1 VLTRKQKSEMVG
13 IVRNVAKTEILPRF
27 RRLLDGDVS
36 TKTSFD
42 DLVTEADVASE
53 KALTQRFQALLP
65 QAIIIGEEAVS
76 ENESVLDQID
86 TNELVVI
93 IDPIDGTWNFAHG
106 LSTFGVLIAAIFQG
120 ETVYGLLYDP
130 LNDDWI
136 ETGLVE
142 GTWYVRPDQ
151 SPQRLL
157 LSDQPV
163 DDKLV
168 GFFSPFLFADSA
180 IRKRVAIQQVSYA
193 RSSSLRCCC
202 HEYRTMVQNGV
213 DFFISPKPK
222 VWDHAAG
229 ILAYQE
235 SGGYVCML
243 DGSPYKP
250 TVRKGVIIAGRT
262 EAIQDR
268 IIKDFQ
274 FIDLNLPV

>member
-1 VLTRKQKSEMVG
+1 MLTRKQKSEMIE
-13 IVRNVAKTEILPRF
+13 IVRDVAKAEILPRF
-27 RRLLDGDVS
+27 RRLSDGAVS
-36 TKTSFD
+36 FKTSFD

-53 KALTQRFQALLP
+53 KALTQRFQTLLP
-65 QAIIIGEEAVS
+65 HAVIIGEEAVS
-76 ENESVLDQID
+76 EDESVLDQID
-86 TNELVVI
+86 TDELIVI

-106 LSTFGVLIAAIFQG
+106 LSTFGVLIAAIYQG

-136 ETGLVE
+136 ETSLGE
-142 GTWYVRPDQ
+142 GSWFVRPDQ
-151 SPQRLL
+151 LPRRLM
-157 LSDQPV
+157 LSKQPV
-163 DDKLV
+163 DSKLV
-168 GFFSPFLFADSA
+168 GFFSPFLFEDSA
-180 IRKRVAIQQVSYA
+180 VRERVAIQQVSYA
-193 RSSSLRCCC
+193 RSSNLRCCC

-243 DGSPYKP
+243 DGSPYNP
-250 TVRKGVIIAGRT
+250 TIRKGVIVAGRT

-268 IIKDFQ
+268 IMKDFQ
-274 FIDLNLPV
+274 SIDVM

>member
-1 VLTRKQKSEMVG
+1 MLTRKQKSEMVE
-13 IVRNVAKTEILPRF
+13 IVRDVAKVEVLPRF
-27 RRLLDGDVS
+27 RRLSEGAIS
-36 TKTSFD
+36 SKTSFD

-65 QAIIIGEEAVS
+65 HAIIIGEEAVS
-76 ENESVLDQID
+76 EDESVLDQID
-86 TNELVVI
+86 TDGLVII

-106 LSTFGVLIAAIFQG
+106 LATFGVLIAAIYQG
-120 ETVYGLLYDP
+120 KTVYGLLYDP

-136 ETGLVE
+136 EASLGE
-142 GTWYVRPDQ
+142 GAWYVRPDQ
-151 SPQRLL
+151 SPRRLI

-163 DDKLV
+163 DSNLV
-168 GFFSPFLFADSA
+168 GFFSPFLFEDSA
-180 IRKRVAIQQVSYA
+180 ARERAALQQVSYA

-235 SGGYVCML
+235 AGGHVCML
-243 DGSPYKP
+243 DGTPYKP
-250 TVRKGVIIAGRT
+250 MVRTGVIIAART
-262 EAIQDR
+262 EVIRDR
-268 IIKDFQ
+268 IRKDFS
-274 FIDLNLPV
+274 FIV

>member
-1 VLTRKQKSEMVG
+1 VLTRKQKSEMIE
-13 IVRNVAKTEILPRF
+13 IVRDVAKAEILPRF
-27 RRLLDGDVS
+27 RRLSDGAIS

-53 KALTQRFQALLP
+53 KALTQRFQTLLP
-65 QAIIIGEEAVS
+65 HAVIIGEEAVS
-76 ENESVLDQID
+76 EDESVLDQID
-86 TNELVVI
+86 TDELVVI

-106 LSTFGVLIAAIFQG
+106 LSTFGVLIAAIYQG
-120 ETVYGLLYDP
+120 ETIYGLLYDP

-136 ETGLVE
+136 ETSLGE
-142 GTWYVRPDQ
+142 GSWFVRPDQ
-151 SPQRLL
+151 LPRRLA
-157 LSDQPV
+157 LSEQPV
-163 DDKLV
+163 DSKLV
-168 GFFSPFLFADSA
+168 GFFSPFLFEDSA
-180 IRKRVAIQQVSYA
+180 VRERVAIQQVSYA
-193 RSSSLRCCC
+193 RSSNLRCCC
-202 HEYRTMVQNGV
+202 HEYRTMSQNGV

-250 TVRKGVIIAGRT
+250 TVRKGVIVAGRT

-268 IIKDFQ
+268 IMKDFQ
-274 FIDLNLPV
+274 SIDVM

>member
-1 VLTRKQKSEMVG
+1 VLTRKQKSEMIE
-13 IVRNVAKTEILPRF
+13 IVRDVAKAEILPRF
-27 RRLLDGDVS
+27 RRLTDGAVS
-36 TKTSFD
+36 VKTSFD

-53 KALTQRFQALLP
+53 KALTQRFQTLLP
-65 QAIIIGEEAVS
+65 HAVIIGEEAVA
-76 ENESVLDQID
+76 EDESVLDQID
-86 TNELVVI
+86 TDELVVI

-106 LSTFGVLIAAIFQG
+106 LSTFGVLIAAIYKG

-136 ETGLVE
+136 EASLGE
-142 GTWYVRPDQ
+142 GAWYARPNQLPRRLKQ
-151 SPQRLL
+151 SH
-157 LSDQPV
+157 QPV
-163 DDKLV
+163 DSKLV
-168 GFFSPFLFADSA
+168 GFFSPFLFERNSV
-180 IRKRVAIQQVSYA
+180 RERVAIQQVRYA

-235 SGGYVCML
+235 SGGYVSML

-262 EAIQDR
+262 EAIKDR
-268 IIKDFQ
+268 IIKDFKS
-274 FIDLNLPV
+274 IDVM

>member
-1 VLTRKQKSEMVG
+1 MLTRKQKSEMIE
-13 IVRNVAKTEILPRF
+13 IVRDVAKAEILPRF
-27 RRLLDGDVS
+27 RRLSDGAVS
-36 TKTSFD
+36 FKTSFD

-53 KALTQRFQALLP
+53 KALTQRFQTLLP
-65 QAIIIGEEAVS
+65 HAVIIGEEAVS
-76 ENESVLDQID
+76 EDESVLDQID
-86 TNELVVI
+86 TDELVVI

-106 LSTFGVLIAAIFQG
+106 LSTFGVLIAAIYQG

-136 ETGLVE
+136 ETSLGE
-142 GTWYVRPDQ
+142 GSWFVRPDQ
-151 SPQRLL
+151 LPRRLM
-157 LSDQPV
+157 LSNQPV
-163 DDKLV
+163 DSKLV
-168 GFFSPFLFADSA
+168 GFFSPFLFEDSA
-180 IRKRVAIQQVSYA
+180 VRERVAIQQVNYA
-193 RSSSLRCCC
+193 RSSNLRCCC

-235 SGGYVCML
+235 SGGHVCML

-250 TVRKGVIIAGRT
+250 TVRKGVIVAGRT

-268 IIKDFQ
+268 IMKDFQ
-274 FIDLNLPV
+274 SIDVM

>member
-1 VLTRKQKSEMVG
+1 MLTRKQKSEMIE
-13 IVRNVAKTEILPRF
+13 IVRDVAKAEILPRF
-27 RRLLDGDVS
+27 RRLSDGAVS
-36 TKTSFD
+36 FKTSFD

-53 KALTQRFQALLP
+53 KALTQRFQTLLP
-65 QAIIIGEEAVS
+65 HAVIIGEEAVS
-76 ENESVLDQID
+76 EDESVLDQID
-86 TNELVVI
+86 TDELVVI

-106 LSTFGVLIAAIFQG
+106 LSTFGVLIAAIYQG

-136 ETGLVE
+136 ETSLGE
-142 GTWYVRPDQ
+142 GSWFVRPDQ
-151 SPQRLL
+151 LPRRLM
-157 LSDQPV
+157 LSNQPV
-163 DDKLV
+163 DSKLV
-168 GFFSPFLFADSA
+168 GFFSPFLFENSA
-180 IRKRVAIQQVSYA
+180 VRERVAIQQVGYA
-193 RSSSLRCCC
+193 RSSNLRCCC

-235 SGGYVCML
+235 SGGHVCML

-250 TVRKGVIIAGRT
+250 TVRKGVIVAGRT

-268 IIKDFQ
+268 IMKDFQ
-274 FIDLNLPV
+274 SIDVM